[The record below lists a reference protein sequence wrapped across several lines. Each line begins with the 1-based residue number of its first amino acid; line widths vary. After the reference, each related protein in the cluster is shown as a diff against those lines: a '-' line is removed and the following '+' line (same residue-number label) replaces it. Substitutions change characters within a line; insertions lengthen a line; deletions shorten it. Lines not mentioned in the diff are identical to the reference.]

1 MKAVV
6 MAGGEGTRL
15 RPLTSNQP
23 KPMVPIVGKPCMEHI
38 IDLLRR
44 HDMTE
49 VVVTVAFMPQAIRS
63 YFGDGESLGIDIDYS
78 VEEQPLGT
86 AGSVRLARERLDETF
101 IVISG
106 DALCDVDLTELVEAH
121 KAKGAAVTIGL
132 KSVDNPLEFGIVVT
146 DEDGRVE
153 RFLEKPS
160 WGQVFSDTINTGIY
174 VLEPEVLRHIPADGP
189 YDFSKELF
197 PLLLEMGRPIYG
209 HVLGGYWQ
217 DIGNLDQFRQA
228 NFDALDGRVQL
239 EVPGLRLRG
248 NVWVSEEVD
257 IGEVEGV
264 EGPAFIGV
272 NCRIADGASI
282 GPYSVLSRGV
292 IVREGARVERS
303 VIDAGTYLG
312 RSAVVEG
319 AILGRGCDL
328 RDHVRVHEGVA
339 IGDQVTI
346 GPEASLFPGVR
357 VYPFKEIETGAQI
370 HESVVWE
377 TRATTTPFGRDG
389 ATGLV
394 NVDLTPET
402 AVRLAAAL
410 GTALRRGDRVV
421 ASRASADACRMIQR
435 ALIAGL
441 TSTGVHVADLR
452 ISPAAVTRHVL
463 KTQALQA
470 GIHVGR
476 SSIDPEVIHVR
487 VFEWPGNQMTSELQ
501 KEVEKHFSR
510 QELRRATFAEV
521 GETTYPAR
529 VRESYAQDIL
539 DALDV
544 ESIRRRR
551 FRVAVDYGYSPAAFT
566 LPLVLGPLGVE
577 AIGARGFYV
586 EEVGEELEPIDA
598 RKIVTGVRAHLG
610 VVLDRAAERLLLI
623 DERGDTVPADLGLLL
638 VVRLLALAGRS
649 GRIAVPVTASDL
661 VDELVQG
668 SDLTVVRTPHSVS
681 ELTRAATEE
690 GVVLAAAPTGGF
702 VFPDVVP
709 GYDAVTAV
717 CKLLELLATQERP
730 VSELVAELPRPTLVH
745 RALPVP
751 VGPQGPRDAA
761 PERATRLA
769 PGRPPG
775 RGQGVRRARMGA
787 GSARSGRAAR
797 PPLRRGRDRG
807 AHDRAGRRGR
817 LADRGRSCRETPP
830 SSEPWSKPQVEVDP
844 SAVRL
849 LESMVP
855 DERCSRSPWMRFPT
869 SPA

>member
-38 IDLLRR
+38 LDLLRR
-44 HDMTE
+44 HGMNE
-49 VVVTVAFMPQAIRS
+49 VVVTLAFMPQAIRT
-63 YFGDGESLGIDIDYS
+63 YFGDGTTLEMDVDYS

-86 AGSVRLARERLDETF
+86 AGSVRLARERLEETF
-101 IVISG
+101 LVISG
-106 DALCDVDLTELVEAH
+106 DALCDVDLTALVAAH
-121 KAKGAAVTIGL
+121 REKGAAVTIGL
-132 KSVDNPLEFGIVVT
+132 KSVDNPLEFGIVVI

-174 VLEPEVLRHIPADGP
+174 VLEPEVLRHIPADRP

-209 HVLGGYWQ
+209 HVLDGYWQ
-217 DIGNLDQFRQA
+217 DIGNLEQFRQA

-239 EVPGLRLRG
+239 DIPGLRLRG

-257 IGEVEGV
+257 INEVAGV
-264 EGPAFIGV
+264 AGPAFIGA

-282 GPYSVLSRGV
+282 GAHAVLSQGV
-292 IVREGARVERS
+292 IVREGARVARS
-303 VIDAGTYLG
+303 VVDAGSYLG
-312 RSAVVEG
+312 RSSVVEG
-319 AILGRGCDL
+319 AIIGRGCDL

-346 GPEASLFPGVR
+346 GAEASLFPGVR

-377 TRATTTPFGRDG
+377 TRAASTPFGREG

-435 ALIAGL
+435 AIIAGL

-476 SSIDPEVIHVR
+476 SSVDPEVIDVR
-487 VFEWPGNQMTSELQ
+487 FFEWPGHQMTGALQ
-501 KEVEKHFSR
+501 KEIEKNFSR
-510 QELRRATFAEV
+510 HELRRATFAEV

-539 DALDV
+539 DSLDAEAV
-544 ESIRRRR
+544 RRRR

-577 AIGARGFYV
+577 AIGAHGFFV
-586 EEVGEELEPIDA
+586 EDVQDELDAVDA
-598 RKIVTGVRAHLG
+598 RRIVTGVRAELG
-610 VVLDRAAERLLLI
+610 VVLDRAAERLLLV
-623 DERGDTVPADLGLLL
+623 DERGEAVPADLGMLL
-638 VVRLLALAGRS
+638 VVKLLVLAGRE
-649 GRIAVPVTASDL
+649 GRIAVPITATDR
-661 VDELVQG
+661 VDELVAG
-668 SDLTVVRTPHSVS
+668 SALEVVRTQHSLGD
-681 ELTRAATEE
+681 LTRAATEDD
-690 GVVLAAAPTGGF
+690 VVLAAAPTGGF

-709 GYDAVTAV
+709 GYDAVTTL
-717 CKLLELLATQERP
+717 CKLLELLARQEAP
-730 VSELVAELPRPTLVH
+730 LSELVADLPRPTLVH
-745 RALPVP
+745 RELHCPWSRKGLVM
-751 VGPQGPRDAA
+751 
-761 PERATRLA
+761 RL
-769 PGRPPG
+769 
-775 RGQGVRRARMGA
+775 VNE
-787 GSARSGRAAR
+787 
-797 PPLRRGRDRG
+797 
-807 AHDRAGRRGR
+807 H
-817 LADRGRSCRETPP
+817 LADR
-830 SSEPWSKPQVEVDP
+830 
-844 SAVRL
+844 RL
-849 LESMVP
+849 DLMDGVKAYDDRGWVQILPDP
-855 DERCSRSPWMRFPT
+855 DEPLVHLYAEGATEELTGELADEVATFVETVVQGDAVEGRTLEQASS
-869 SPA
+869 

>member
-1 MKAVV
+1 
-6 MAGGEGTRL
+6 
-15 RPLTSNQP
+15 
-23 KPMVPIVGKPCMEHI
+23 MVPIVGKPCMEHI
-38 IDLLRR
+38 LDLLRR
-44 HDMTE
+44 HDMHE
-49 VVVTVAFMPQAIRS
+49 VVVTLAFMPQAIRT
-63 YFGDGESLGIDIDYS
+63 YFGDGTTLEMDVDYS

-86 AGSVRLARERLDETF
+86 AGSVRLARERLDDTF
-101 IVISG
+101 LVISG
-106 DALCDVDLTELVEAH
+106 DALCDVDLTGLVAAH
-121 KAKGAAVTIGL
+121 REKGAAVTIAL

-174 VLEPEVLRHIPADGP
+174 VLEPEVLRHIPTDRP

-209 HVLGGYWQ
+209 HVLDGYWQ
-217 DIGNLDQFRQA
+217 DIGNLEQFRQA

-239 EVPGLRLRG
+239 DIPGLRLRG

-257 IGEVEGV
+257 INEVAGV
-264 EGPAFIGV
+264 AGPAFIGA

-282 GPYSVLSRGV
+282 GAHAVLSQGV
-292 IVREGARVERS
+292 IVREGARVTRS
-303 VIDAGTYLG
+303 VVDAGSYLG
-312 RSAVVEG
+312 RSSVVEG
-319 AILGRGCDL
+319 AIIGRGCDL

-346 GPEASLFPGVR
+346 GPEATLFPGVR

-377 TRATTTPFGRDG
+377 TRAASTPFGREG

-435 ALIAGL
+435 AIISGL

-476 SSIDPEVIHVR
+476 SSIDPEMIDVR
-487 VFEWPGNQMTSELQ
+487 FVEWPGNQMTATLQ

-510 QELRRATFAEV
+510 HELRRATFAEV

-539 DALDV
+539 DSLDAEAV
-544 ESIRRRR
+544 RRRR
-551 FRVAVDYGYSPAAFT
+551 FRVALDYGYSPAAFT

-577 AIGARGFYV
+577 AIAAHGFFV
-586 EEVGEELEPIDA
+586 EDVADELGTVDA
-598 RKIVTGVRAHLG
+598 RRIVTGVRADLG
-610 VVLDRAAERLLLI
+610 VVLDRAAERLLLV
-623 DERGDTVPADLGLLL
+623 DERGEAVPADLGMLL
-638 VVRLLALAGRS
+638 VVKLLVLAGRE
-649 GRIAVPVTASDL
+649 GRIAVPITATDR
-661 VDELVQG
+661 VDELVAG
-668 SDLTVVRTPHSVS
+668 SALEIVRTQHSLGD
-681 ELTRAATEE
+681 LTRAATED
-690 GVVLAAAPTGGF
+690 GVVLAVAPTGGF

-709 GYDAVTAV
+709 GYDAVTTV
-717 CKLLELLATQERP
+717 CRLLELLAGQEP
-730 VSELVAELPRPTLVH
+730 PISELVAQLPRPTLVH
-745 RALPVP
+745 RELPCPWSRKGLVM
-751 VGPQGPRDAA
+751 
-761 PERATRLA
+761 RLVNE
-769 PGRPPG
+769 
-775 RGQGVRRARMGA
+775 Q
-787 GSARSGRAAR
+787 
-797 PPLRRGRDRG
+797 
-807 AHDRAGRRGR
+807 
-817 LADRGRSCRETPP
+817 LADRRLDLMDGVKAYDDRGWVQVLPDPDEPLVHVYAEGET
-830 SSEPWSKPQVEVDP
+830 EELTGELAGEVAGFVEVI
-844 SAVRL
+844 VQGEGVEQRT
-849 LESMVP
+849 LEQAS
-855 DERCSRSPWMRFPT
+855 S
-869 SPA
+869 